1 MITRLFSAA
10 LRGVEAQEVEVEVN
24 ARGADKPM
32 VIIVGLPD
40 AAVRESSQRVI
51 SSIGAS
57 ALFLDDGVK
66 TVNLAPADLK
76 KEGPSFDLPI
86 ALAMIAASRTK
97 AFQADDCCVVGEL
110 GLDGAVRPVKGVLSI
125 ALEAKRRGRTRVL
138 VPEANAPEAA
148 VIEGIH
154 VYPIRSLREAWDFLA
169 GEIVIP
175 PFHLDRQAFFDSHRS
190 YEVDFDEVRG
200 QHFVKRALEVAAAG
214 NHNLLMVG
222 PPGTGKS
229 MLAKRI
235 PTIMPDMSQDEAIE
249 TTKIHSITG
258 LLDPKRAFLTTRP
271 FRSPHH
277 TISDAGLLGGGTH
290 PGPGEVSLAHH
301 GVLFLDELPEF
312 RRQTLEVMRQPLEDG
327 DVTISRAAGSLTFPA
342 RFMLVAAMNPCPCGF
357 YGDSKREC
365 RCSTRQIENY
375 RQRISGPLLDRIDIH
390 CEVPLVDFRE
400 LSSNTNTG
408 ESSATIRKRV
418 VAARG
423 IQLERFKKSSNSTNS
438 SMGSRQVRQHCQL
451 SAESNGYLEH
461 AMEEMNFSA
470 RAHDRILKVA
480 RTLADLAGSMEIRP
494 NDILE
499 AIQFRSLD
507 RKLFS

>member
-1 MITRLFSAA
+1 MQTASGKAA
-10 LRGVEAQEVEVEVN
+10 N
-24 ARGADKPM
+24 
-32 VIIVGLPD
+32 
-40 AAVRESSQRVI
+40 
-51 SSIGAS
+51 
-57 ALFLDDGVK
+57 
-66 TVNLAPADLK
+66 
-76 KEGPSFDLPI
+76 SFDPLIPSG
-86 ALAMIAASRTK
+86 LR
-97 AFQADDCCVVGEL
+97 VHVGR
-110 GLDGAVRPVKGVLSI
+110 RPK
-125 ALEAKRRGRTRVL
+125 
-138 VPEANAPEAA
+138 
-148 VIEGIH
+148 
-154 VYPIRSLREAWDFLA
+154 W
-169 GEIVIP
+169 
-175 PFHLDRQAFFDSHRS
+175 
-190 YEVDFDEVRG
+190 
-200 QHFVKRALEVAAAG
+200 
-214 NHNLLMVG
+214 
-222 PPGTGKS
+222 
-229 MLAKRI
+229 
-235 PTIMPDMSQDEAIE
+235 
-249 TTKIHSITG
+249 
-258 LLDPKRAFLTTRP
+258 
-271 FRSPHH
+271 
-277 TISDAGLLGGGTH
+277 
-290 PGPGEVSLAHH
+290 
-301 GVLFLDELPEF
+301 
-312 RRQTLEVMRQPLEDG
+312 
-327 DVTISRAAGSLTFPA
+327 
-342 RFMLVAAMNPCPCGF
+342 NPCPCGF